1 MGKDN
6 HRVCAIETTN
16 EQPDATVGDLVDGG
30 TEGREFL
37 AELGQRVRN
46 IRRLREMSRKNLA
59 QVSGISERYLAQ
71 LEGGAG
77 NLSIMLLRRVAQATA
92 SPIEDLVSEE
102 PLPAEWPVI
111 RELLRRASPAAIH
124 KIKEILRAG
133 EDDSVTFPGIA
144 VMVNRIA
151 LIGMRGAGKS
161 TVGRLAA
168 EKLGWQ
174 FVEHNKEIEALA
186 GLPIAEIFR
195 LYGQDGY
202 RRFEE
207 KALRTIVARPGPMIF
222 AASSGVVAEPVTFD
236 LLLTSFFTVWVRARP
251 EEHMARV
258 RDQGDAPAMPKD
270 QTVEELAAVLTS
282 REPFYARS
290 RSVLDTS
297 GATPEESTAEL
308 VHLIEHYCETRCPW
322 AVHHAAQ

>member
-1 MGKDN
+1 MEN
-6 HRVCAIETTN
+6 SA
-16 EQPDATVGDLVDGG
+16 EQLDTHEGDLPDGG
-30 TEGREFL
+30 AEGREFL
-37 AELGQRVRN
+37 AELGHRVREM
-46 IRRLREMSRKNLA
+46 RRIREMSRKTLA

-71 LEGGAG
+71 LESGSG

-92 SPIEDLVSEE
+92 SPIEDLV
-102 PLPAEWPVI
+102 AETPPPSDWLVI
-111 RELLRRASPAAIH
+111 RELLRRASP
-124 KIKEILRAG
+124 
-133 EDDSVTFPGIA
+133 VTVQKVKQFLNAEEGGDASLPGIS

-161 TVGRLAA
+161 TVGRIAA

-174 FVEHNKEIEALA
+174 FVEHTKEIETLA

-207 KALRTIVARPGPMIF
+207 KALRDVITRPGPMLF
-222 AASSGVVAEPVTFD
+222 AASSGVVAEPVTYD

-258 RDQGDAPAMPKD
+258 REQGEGPALPSD
-270 QTVEELAAVLTS
+270 QTVEELAAVLAS
-282 REPFYARS
+282 REPLYARS
-290 RSVLDTS
+290 RSALDTS
-297 GATPEESTAEL
+297 GATPEESAGEL
-308 VHLIEHYCETRCPW
+308 VQLIEHYCETRCPW
-322 AVHHAAQ
+322 AVRQST